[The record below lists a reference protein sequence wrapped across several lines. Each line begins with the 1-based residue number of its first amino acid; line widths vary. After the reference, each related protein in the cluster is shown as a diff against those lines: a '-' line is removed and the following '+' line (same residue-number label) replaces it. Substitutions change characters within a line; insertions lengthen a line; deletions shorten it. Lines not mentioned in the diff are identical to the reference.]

1 MADIL
6 DVDLATLHGL
16 ATELGGQADK
26 IGKLALTQAVNMP
39 DSPVETVSTQVGD
52 AVLKA
57 YGLIGGQIRTLAD
70 RAKSASG
77 SYEDM
82 DKSNKD
88 QLDKYG
94 RGEGVN

>member
-6 DVDLATLHGL
+6 DVDLSTLHGL
-16 ATELGGQADK
+16 ATELSGQADD
-26 IGKLALTQAVNMP
+26 IGKLKVTTAVTMP
-39 DSPVETVSTQVGD
+39 GSPVEGVSTQVGD
-52 AVLKA
+52 AVVKA
-57 YGLIGGQIRTLAD
+57 YGLVQGQIQTLAD

-77 SYEDM
+77 TYEDM
-82 DKSNKD
+82 DTANKD

>member
-1 MADIL
+1 MTDIL
-6 DVDLATLHGL
+6 DVDLSTLHGL
-16 ATELGGQADK
+16 ANELGGQAED
-26 IGKLALTQAVNMP
+26 IGRITLTKAVNMP
-39 DSPVETVSTQVGD
+39 GSPIEAVSTQVGD

-57 YGLIGGQIRTLAD
+57 YGLIRGQIQILAD

-82 DKSNKD
+82 DKSNAD

>member
-6 DVDLATLHGL
+6 DVDLTTLHGL
-16 ATELGGQADK
+16 ATELGGQADE
-26 IGKLALTQAVNMP
+26 ISKLKLTKAVSMP
-39 DSPVETVSTQVGD
+39 GSPVAAVSEQVGD

-57 YGLIGGQIRTLAD
+57 YGLIGGQIHTLAD
-70 RAKSASG
+70 RAKSAGG